1 MPIEVKNFNQ
11 KITLVLLFFILN
23 SYLVLSLKLPIFL
36 LKINLV
42 FFLFGSALF
51 YIKYLKY
58 NFSLKLY
65 FLLIILLCLGTAATN
80 WDTRSIY
87 LFHTKR
93 IFFDESI
100 YSVIDNYASFS
111 HNDYPLLVPAFS
123 SSFAFLVGYWHEIIP
138 KSAFTFILL
147 PPLIF
152 FSSYLNNKKYLIFLS
167 IVIFFLGQQL
177 FNGGLDGIVSLYF
190 ITCCFCFYEIF
201 LSNEKRNSR
210 LYLILTLFFSI
221 SLTLIKN
228 EGLALL
234 SIIFLTTLL
243 FKIFQKDKPKQLG
256 SLILLS
262 LAFIP
267 MILWKLFCF
276 KNNISNDYINYSF
289 FEQIFPRLF
298 DIENYKIF
306 FHYFIFSNEK
316 IIIAI
321 SIFLISFYLN
331 FNRRLFYYCIFI
343 FLLYL
348 FIILTIHFATPLDF
362 LHQLQTSSFRI
373 VKTFSLF
380 LGSFSILNLQNNK
393 NKLNF

>member
-23 SYLVLSLKLPIFL
+23 CYLVLSLKLPIFL

-51 YIKYLKY
+51 YIKYLKF

-65 FLLIILLCLGTAATN
+65 FLLIILLCLGTTAIN

-100 YSVIDNYASFS
+100 YSVIDNYATFS

-190 ITCCFCFYEIF
+190 M
-201 LSNEKRNSR
+201 LK
-210 LYLILTLFFSI
+210 
-221 SLTLIKN
+221 
-228 EGLALL
+228 
-234 SIIFLTTLL
+234 
-243 FKIFQKDKPKQLG
+243 
-256 SLILLS
+256 
-262 LAFIP
+262 
-267 MILWKLFCF
+267 
-276 KNNISNDYINYSF
+276 
-289 FEQIFPRLF
+289 
-298 DIENYKIF
+298 
-306 FHYFIFSNEK
+306 
-316 IIIAI
+316 
-321 SIFLISFYLN
+321 
-331 FNRRLFYYCIFI
+331 
-343 FLLYL
+343 
-348 FIILTIHFATPLDF
+348 
-362 LHQLQTSSFRI
+362 
-373 VKTFSLF
+373 
-380 LGSFSILNLQNNK
+380 
-393 NKLNF
+393 